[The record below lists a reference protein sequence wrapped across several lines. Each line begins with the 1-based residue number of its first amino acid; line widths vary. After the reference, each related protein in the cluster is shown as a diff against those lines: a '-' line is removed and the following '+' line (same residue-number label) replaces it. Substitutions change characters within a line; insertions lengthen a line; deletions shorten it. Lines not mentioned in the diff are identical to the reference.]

1 MGVKLLVVDAPNWD
15 HAAGVQDG
23 VKKTMQFQEL
33 EEPLTYA
40 RLDPASTN
48 ANPINAL
55 ARQHHVSFILMSS
68 SLHTS
73 VHGPPRIFIR
83 NNVPFTGR
91 RGLDNEKNG
100 RESNG
105 R

>member
-23 VKKTMQFQEL
+23 VKKTMHFQKL
-33 EEPLTYA
+33 EEPLTYV

-68 SLHTS
+68 SLDTS
-73 VHGPPRIFIR
+73 VHGPSPIVIC
-83 NNVPFTGR
+83 NNVASHGEPWPGQ
-91 RGLDNEKNG
+91 
-100 RESNG
+100 
-105 R
+105 